1 MDCSPPG
8 SSAHGD
14 SPGKKNTEWV
24 AMPSSRGS
32 SQPRDQTPVSHIAG
46 NSLPAEP
53 PGKPTRSVW
62 LLFGKAW
69 LFKRIQPSTCSIE
82 PHLWLKCTLPH
93 QVKAKPLLPS
103 TGQALQDTCWLRSQE
118 MEQQSWPACT
128 PFHHCSARAG
138 WVTLCWVTWSFNN
151 RTLVQWVAP
160 LKLLNHLSEIPV
172 PESIL
177 KTWWILQFFQ
187 NLEDTIKV
195 GTVGR
200 TVSKRA
206 TSLRN
211 KASTG
216 PQSTQT
222 LRREMKVTV
231 EGRPHLYPVSPGAR
245 GVARRFAREQ
255 SNSCLKTTHIML
267 VLAHR
272 YCLLL
277 SAT

>member
-1 MDCSPPG
+1 M
-8 SSAHGD
+8 
-14 SPGKKNTEWV
+14 
-24 AMPSSRGS
+24 
-32 SQPRDQTPVSHIAG
+32 
-46 NSLPAEP
+46 
-53 PGKPTRSVW
+53 
-62 LLFGKAW
+62 
-69 LFKRIQPSTCSIE
+69 
-82 PHLWLKCTLPH
+82 
-93 QVKAKPLLPS
+93 
-103 TGQALQDTCWLRSQE
+103 
-118 MEQQSWPACT
+118 
-128 PFHHCSARAG
+128 
-138 WVTLCWVTWSFNN
+138 
-151 RTLVQWVAP
+151 
-160 LKLLNHLSEIPV
+160 
-172 PESIL
+172 
-177 KTWWILQFFQ
+177 
-187 NLEDTIKV
+187 
-195 GTVGR
+195 
-200 TVSKRA
+200 SKRA